1 MNTTPLLAA
10 SPSVQRAEVP
20 DVATCMRRVQSLKAL
35 QETIEVQ
42 RADRIAALGKNFE
55 AVADGGELDSEVLL
69 VIAEETAKGELVKAN
84 LAEAERVL
92 AVAVK
97 REVQAQTLAQQD
109 KAEAIA
115 RRLEQLGV
123 KLETAADELCRLLA
137 LTGSLGQE
145 AVQAFRDVG
154 RLDDTLTEDGY
165 IATSDI
171 TDIASTVKLQSI
183 VERHMNATLGYW
195 RSDTLMTMRSN
206 PRLAE
211 SMAGMAQ
218 SLRNT
223 AGLLLDLDV
232 TEEEIQSIRRYM
244 ASRADSLT
252 ATGVGGGNFTH

>member
-1 MNTTPLLAA
+1 MSVA
-10 SPSVQRAEVP
+10 S
-20 DVATCMRRVQSLKAL
+20 
-35 QETIEVQ
+35 
-42 RADRIAALGKNFE
+42 
-55 AVADGGELDSEVLL
+55 
-69 VIAEETAKGELVKAN
+69 
-84 LAEAERVL
+84 
-92 AVAVK
+92 
-97 REVQAQTLAQQD
+97 
-109 KAEAIA
+109 
-115 RRLEQLGV
+115 
-123 KLETAADELCRLLA
+123 
-137 LTGSLGQE
+137 
-145 AVQAFRDVG
+145 
-154 RLDDTLTEDGY
+154 TLTEDGY